1 MAEIGQSTQSYMDP
15 IKRELLNFLVQESMN
30 LVSGTQPKLDE
41 SGNIIYSTT
50 QKDSLGNPMPEME
63 YLGRPFSQDA
73 VTKNIAPLTGLEE
86 SAYQAAG
93 AGIGQFQPYLQ
104 DAKNLFGEA
113 GALQREQTPFITE
126 GILGTREGMD
136 LVQSA
141 LPIYQGITDR
151 NPFTE
156 QVADRLTD
164 RLREQEATQLAGLSR
179 QAAGANALGGSRYGL
194 ERSNIQDNTTETLAS
209 SLSNLYNTNFQNQ
222 RQADQAAAQGIA
234 GIGSTYANMAQQ
246 VTNVAGGYGQVGTGL
261 SNLAGD
267 FTGLGQAAQNMY
279 GSDLNQA
286 RTYGQ
291 SLREYNQN
299 LLDTRQSNLYA
310 EQSLPFELLGYM
322 SGVTGSLPNNTYS
335 INTPLPNQGDS
346 YGMAA
351 GIAGLGPFGGG
362 SV

>member
-41 SGNIIYSTT
+41 SGNIIYSSTR
-50 QKDSLGNPMPEME
+50 KDSLGNPMPEME

-86 SAYQAAG
+86 SSYQAAG

-104 DAKNLFGEA
+104 DAKNLYGEA

-156 QVADRLTD
+156 QVADRLTE
-164 RLREQEATQLAGLSR
+164 RLREQEATQLVNLERG
-179 QAAGANALGGSRYGL
+179 AAGSNALGGSRYGL
-194 ERSNIQDNTTETLAS
+194 ERANIQDNTTEALAN

-222 RQADQAAAQGIA
+222 RQADQSAAQGIA

-246 VTNVAGGYGQVGTGL
+246 VTNTAGGYGTVGTGL
-261 SNLAGD
+261 SSLAGN
-267 FTGLGQAAQNMY
+267 FTNLGQDAQNMY
-279 GSDLNQA
+279 SNDLNQA

-291 SLREYNQN
+291 SLREYNQS
-299 LLDTRQSNLYA
+299 LLDTRQSNLYS
-310 EQSLPFELLGYM
+310 EQSLPFQLLGYM

-335 INTPLPNQGDS
+335 INTPLPNQGDA
-346 YGMAA
+346 YGMAS
-351 GIAGLGPFGGG
+351 GIAGIGPFGGG

>member
-50 QKDSLGNPMPEME
+50 RKDSLGNPLPEME
-63 YLGRPFSQDA
+63 YVGRPFSQDS
-73 VTKNIAPLTGLEE
+73 VTRNMAPLTGLEE

-104 DAKNLFGEA
+104 DARNLYGEA

-141 LPIYQGITDR
+141 LPLYQGMTDR

-156 QVADRLTD
+156 QVADRLTE
-164 RLREQEATQLAGLSR
+164 RLREQEATQLTKLARS
-179 QAAGANALGGSRYGL
+179 AAGSNALGGSRYGL
-194 ERSNIQDNTTETLAS
+194 ERANIQDNTTETLAN

-222 RQADQAAAQGIA
+222 RQADQAAAQGIS
-234 GIGSTYANMAQQ
+234 GLGSTYANMAQQ
-246 VTNVAGGYGQVGTGL
+246 VTNTAGGYGQVGTGL
-261 SNLAGD
+261 SSLAGD

-279 GSDLNQA
+279 GSDLSQA

-291 SLREYNQN
+291 SLRDYNQS

-310 EQSLPFELLGYM
+310 EQSLPFQLLGYM

-346 YGMAA
+346 YGFGS
-351 GIAGLGPFGGG
+351 GIAGIGPFGGG